1 MKSQK
6 ATKKQELAK
15 KGPDP
20 IIELQNQEH
29 QLQSRLLQEERLLL
43 LREADRVEAHH
54 ETMRRL
60 QRECLE
66 VEEEDAKVVAKGDQA
81 RRNVASA
88 HRAVQLLQDDIA
100 AQERKIEQIRNER
113 KKLAHNKEKPENELT
128 QDKSGKDTVSEADLS
143 GIEPGDAGDKAK
155 LIAAVEEA
163 EARVLQL
170 RTRYTNA
177 RNAVS
182 EATTSFAEV
191 GAEYD
196 MKLKRLRELQQLN
209 SEYFTMKANVHAQQ
223 AKATTEEFTTTN
235 ATLQSLEK
243 ELEEAINEKQL
254 MLQHLLQGVRQR
266 HDTLKE
272 LRSRFLALPGSEI
285 YRDIL
290 KENVEQRDNLVT
302 LYISLDSEM
311 LALQNYVEVLR
322 RRCETSADRVHSLSF
337 DLELLRLQQA
347 TR

>member
-6 ATKKQELAK
+6 AIKKQEVTK

-43 LREADRVEAHH
+43 TREADRVEAHH

-60 QRECLE
+60 QQECLE

-88 HRAVQLLQDDIA
+88 QRAVQLLQDDIA

-113 KKLAHNKEKPENELT
+113 RKLAHSKEKPDAEPTNEP
-128 QDKSGKDTVSEADLS
+128 KPGKDISEADLS
-143 GIEPGDAGDKAK
+143 GIEPGDAVDKAK

-170 RTRYTNA
+170 RSRYTNA
-177 RNAVS
+177 RNAVG
-182 EATTSFAEV
+182 EASTSFAEV
-191 GAEYD
+191 SAEYD
-196 MKLKRLRELQQLN
+196 LKLKRLRELQQLS
-209 SEYFTMKANVHAQQ
+209 SEYFTMKSNAHAQQ
-223 AKATTEEFTTTN
+223 AKATTEEFTATN
-235 ATLQSLEK
+235 GTLQSLEK

-266 HDTLKE
+266 HDTLKD

-285 YRDIL
+285 YRDLL